1 MAMYQKLQNLATR
14 SILGAFKGTPYKAM
28 EIETALPS
36 PEVRF
41 ERLCNRYSINAL
53 LVNAKHPIRQILIE
67 NTVDELNPEE
77 SENILQNTRLL
88 RPNTQLCHLLKRINK
103 ISVHNAIETTD
114 TDTRPWTTKFPAE
127 IYISEKPKAEE

>member
-1 MAMYQKLQNLATR
+1 MAIYQKLQNLATR
-14 SILGAFKGTPYKAM
+14 RMLGAFKGTPYKAM
-28 EIETALPS
+28 EIETALPP

-67 NTVDELNPEE
+67 NTMDKLNPDK

-88 RPNTQLCHLLKRINK
+88 RPNTQLCHLLRKINT
-103 ISVHNAIETTD
+103 ITI
-114 TDTRPWTTKFPAE
+114 
-127 IYISEKPKAEE
+127 